1 MKIQNMK
8 ILLVCIAVCGL
19 AACSHVSYYSQAIRG
34 HFDLMNRRQPIE
46 AILEDRRT
54 EPALLERLRVVREI
68 RDFASRVLVLPENGS
83 YRNYVALDRPYVSWA
98 VYAAPALSLTPK
110 QWCFPVA
117 GCVPYRGYFSKQEA
131 ITFAQRLRAQGLDV
145 HVAGV
150 TAYSTLGWF
159 DDPLL
164 STMIRHGEA
173 SLAGLIF
180 HELAHQRLYVD
191 GDAALNEA
199 FAMVVQQ
206 EGVRRWLKQN
216 RSRQDLAEF
225 EQVLLRR
232 QDFYVLI
239 DRLRH
244 KLKSNYESDRD
255 DAAKRDAK
263 QHLFTEAQRA
273 YRRLKKGWGGHSEYD
288 GWFEQPLNNARL
300 VSVAV
305 YPVRNPDLIQLL
317 RGCEGDL
324 ECFYQRVEDMR

>member
-1 MKIQNMK
+1 
-8 ILLVCIAVCGL
+8 
-19 AACSHVSYYSQAIRG
+19 
-34 HFDLMNRRQPIE
+34 MNRRQPIE

-288 GWFEQPLNNARL
+288 GWFEQPLNNAKM

-305 YPVRNPDLIQLL
+305 YHERIPDLIQLL